1 MRKVLLVVLVLM
13 LPAPSYA
20 QQQMFNVSV
29 GYFAVRTEDAR
40 SPGDVLVGNRDFLA
54 FNIDEFSNAALNGE
68 WLVGIGNRIEVG
80 AGLGYYRRT
89 VPSVYSESVN
99 TTGAEIEQDLKLRII
114 PLTAVVRFLPRGGR
128 AGVQPFLGVGA
139 GVYRWRYSETGEFV
153 DFEQAGPPWP
163 IFRARYVGEG
173 TSVGPVFLGGA
184 RVPVGD
190 AFSLGGELR
199 YQKAEG
205 DLDDTQFYGDKIDL
219 GGFTV
224 QASFA
229 FRF

>member
-1 MRKVLLVVLVLM
+1 MRKLLLIALVLV
-13 LPAPSYA
+13 LPAPSHA
-20 QQQMFNVSV
+20 QQQMFNVSL

-40 SPGDVLVGNRDFLA
+40 ATGDVLVGNRDFLA
-54 FNIDEFSNAALNGE
+54 FNINAFSNAALSGE
-68 WLVGIGNRIEVG
+68 WLVGIGDKLEVG

-89 VPSVYSESVN
+89 VPSVYAASVSS
-99 TTGAEIEQDLKLRII
+99 TGAEIEQALKLRII
-114 PLTAVVRFLPRGGR
+114 PLTAVVRVMPRGGR
-128 AGVQPFLGVGA
+128 AGVQPFLGVGV

-153 DFEQAGPPWP
+153 DFGQAGSP
-163 IFRARYVGEG
+163 IFHATYAGEG
-173 TSVGPVFLGGA
+173 TSLGPIFLGGA
-184 RVPVGD
+184 RVPFGD

-219 GGFTV
+219 GGITV
-224 QASFA
+224 QASLA